1 MKYDY
6 EKALNFYKS
15 LNIKELRKRQDLCRK
30 QLVSAV
36 KQNHEESLIHLQK
49 VDSLLIEAIDFV
61 EFEK

>member
-1 MKYDY
+1 MKYNY
-6 EKALNFYKS
+6 EEALNFYKS

-30 QLVSAV
+30 QLVLAV